1 MRRLDRHPTT
11 VRVDMTGA
19 ATRAVPTKVPWRDR
33 TPLALLIG
41 ALSLRMLALGSK
53 SLWSDEAFS
62 WWHAL
67 LGPAE
72 IWARNGDPHHPPL
85 YYIVLSWVVPIS
97 DSEFALRFPSA
108 LASALTVL
116 FVYLLARRLTD
127 SFGGALLAGVL
138 VALSPLDVWY
148 AQEARQAAMGTFLM
162 VAASYG
168 LIRRDGIGRLI
179 GVVSL
184 TGAFFSYYVTL
195 AVWAAL
201 LGVGTYIFWKERK
214 PFLREWVIVSAP
226 SVAVFAVLQGEHFV
240 SGFASLL
247 SLADRPFVNAL
258 MSVGAGPASV
268 LVVGALGAF
277 VGAVVVH
284 KLMTTWPRAL
294 GALGITAYVAAMA
307 VPFLERGYSLQRV
320 ILVAWPFAIV
330 MVAYAAVQGFSR
342 EGVRAIGWVVG
353 ALALAASLATVF
365 MVPKDDWRSAIAV
378 INDHAAADDVIWMVD
393 HPRNWEA
400 PRGAYHV
407 VEWGTAPYEYY
418 GARLPLLREDDES
431 RFPDLVAT
439 VGGDIWVVGARTPRD
454 EVPNPGGEAW
464 LDENWNLEEE
474 FEMHRRAVRRYSR
487 P

>member
-1 MRRLDRHPTT
+1 MRRLDPYPTT

-19 ATRAVPTKVPWRDR
+19 ATRSVPAKVPWRSR
-33 TPLALLIG
+33 KPLALLIG
-41 ALSLRMLALGSK
+41 ALCLRMLALGSK

-97 DSEFALRFPSA
+97 DSEYALRFPSA

-127 SFGGALLAGVL
+127 SSGVALLAGVL
-138 VALSPLDVWY
+138 IALSPLDVWY
-148 AQEARQAAMGTFLM
+148 AQETRQAAMGTFLM
-162 VAASYG
+162 VAATYG

-179 GVVSL
+179 GVLAL
-184 TGAFFSYYVTL
+184 TAAFFTYYVTL

-201 LGVGTYIFWKERK
+201 LGAGTYIFWKERK
-214 PFLREWVIVSAP
+214 QFLREWVIVSAP
-226 SVAVFAVLQGEHFV
+226 AMAVFGVLQGEHFL

-258 MSVGAGPASV
+258 MSVGPGPLAV
-268 LVVGALGAF
+268 LAVGALGAI
-277 VGAVVVH
+277 VGAVMVH
-284 KLMTTWPRAL
+284 RLMKAWPRTV
-294 GALGITAYVAAMA
+294 GALGIAAYVASLA

-320 ILVAWPFAIV
+320 VLVGWPFVIV
-330 MVAYAAVQGFSR
+330 LVAYAAVQGFSR
-342 EGVRAIGWVVG
+342 EGVRSIGWVVG
-353 ALALAASLATVF
+353 ALALAASLGTVF
-365 MVPKDDWRSAIAV
+365 LVPKDDWRSAIAV
-378 INDHAAADDVIWMVD
+378 VNDHAAAADVIWMVD

-400 PRGAYHV
+400 PPGAYHV
-407 VEWGTAPYEYY
+407 VDWGPAPYEYY
-418 GARLPLLREDDES
+418 GAKLPLLREDDES
-431 RFPDLVAT
+431 RFPDLVAA
-439 VGGDIWVVGARTPRD
+439 VGGDIWIVSARTPRD

-464 LDENWNLEEE
+464 LDANWNLEEE